1 MSILTVGSYKV
12 IDYWVRRLQKLL
24 LIYQR
29 SRLSKLIPTGNAR
42 KNIKIAFAKSKVT
55 KDL

>member
-12 IDYWVRRLQKLL
+12 IIGSEDCKNYCLG
-24 LIYQR
+24 IYQR
-29 SRLSKLIPTGNAR
+29 SRLSKLISTGKTR
-42 KNIKIAFAKSKVT
+42 KNDKIAIAKSKVS

>member
-29 SRLSKLIPTGNAR
+29 SRLSKLIPTGNAL
-42 KNIKIAFAKSKVT
+42 KNVTITFAKSKVT
-55 KDL
+55 KYR